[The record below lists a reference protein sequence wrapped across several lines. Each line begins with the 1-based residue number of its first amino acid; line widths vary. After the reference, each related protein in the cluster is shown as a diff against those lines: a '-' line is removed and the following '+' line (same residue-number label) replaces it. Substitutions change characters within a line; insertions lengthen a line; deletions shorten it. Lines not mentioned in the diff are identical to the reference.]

1 MLPSDYLKRLHQVE
15 VRSRLVSEQLMG
27 GRMTSVFKGRG
38 MDFADVRE
46 YVPGDDVRRIDW
58 NVTARLRKPFIKR
71 HTEERELVVMLLVDA
86 SASGHFGTAPDVV
99 LQRGD
104 GAPTQ
109 RELATVLAGALA
121 FSAIRD
127 GDRVGL
133 VMFSDRIERYVPP
146 RKTRAHVTRL
156 LHELLY
162 TEPKSAGTSLTTALN
177 FLNNLLH
184 RPALVFVLS
193 DFHDPASETWQR
205 ALSAT
210 NQRHEVIALRTV
222 DQRELELPDVGL
234 ALVQDSETGEVLE
247 IDTSD
252 PRVREGWAAAG
263 AQRADELVAT
273 FRKGRVPEL
282 QVRTDQPWPQKL
294 QKFLDYSAKRRVA

>member
-1 MLPSDYLKRLHQVE
+1 MLPTDYLLRLRQVE
-15 VRSRLVSEQLMG
+15 VRARIVSEQLMG
-27 GRMTSVFKGRG
+27 GRMISVFKGRG

-71 HTEERELVVMLLVDA
+71 HTEERELVVMLLVDV
-86 SASGHFGTAPDVV
+86 SASGHFGTADSESA
-99 LQRGD
+99 Q
-104 GAPTQ
+104 AATQ
-109 RELATVLAGALA
+109 RELAAVIAGALA

-133 VMFSDRIERYVPP
+133 VLFSDRIERYVPP

-156 LHELLY
+156 LHELLF
-162 TEPKSAGTSLTTALN
+162 TEPRSTGTSITGALN

-193 DFHDPASETWQR
+193 DFQDPAEDSWPR
-205 ALSAT
+205 ALAAT

-222 DQRELELPDVGL
+222 DRRELELPDVGL
-234 ALVQDSETGEVLE
+234 ALVQDSETGELLE
-247 IDTSD
+247 LDTGD
-252 PRVREGWAAAG
+252 PEVRAGWAAA
-263 AQRADELVAT
+263 AEERAKQLVMT
-273 FRKGRVPEL
+273 FRRGRIPEMD
-282 QVRTDQPWPQKL
+282 VRTDQPWPQRL
-294 QKFLDYSAKRRVA
+294 QKFLDHSAKRRVA

>member
-1 MLPSDYLKRLHQVE
+1 MLPSDYLRRLRQVE
-15 VRSRLVSEQLMG
+15 VRARIVSEQLMG
-27 GRMTSVFKGRG
+27 GRMVSVFKGRG

-71 HTEERELVVMLLVDA
+71 HTEERELVVMLLVDV
-86 SASGHFGTAPDVV
+86 SASGHFGTAEAG
-99 LQRGD
+99 R
-104 GAPTQ
+104 AEAATK
-109 RELATVLAGALA
+109 RELAAVLAGALA

-127 GDRVGL
+127 GDRVGM

-156 LHELLY
+156 LHEMLF
-162 TEPKSAGTSLTTALN
+162 TVPRSSNTSITAALN

-184 RPALVFVLS
+184 RPALVFVVS
-193 DFHDPASETWQR
+193 DFHDPDDATWQR
-205 ALSAT
+205 AMAAT

-222 DQRELELPDVGL
+222 DRRELELPDVGL
-234 ALVQDSETGEVLE
+234 ALVQDAESGEILE

-252 PRVREGWAAAG
+252 PEVRAGWAAAAEDRSRDLVMTFRRG
-263 AQRADELVAT
+263 RIPELV
-273 FRKGRVPEL
+273 
-282 QVRTDQPWPQKL
+282 VRTDQPWPQRL